1 MRLNELANSQYE
13 YLLVAQTPEA
23 NKYQFVTESG
33 IKYVVAI
40 HKGAVSIR
48 IGFASMDELGMAQT
62 GVTGTWSAIKVFSTV
77 RAIILEYLS
86 ALKKLPKYI
95 RFIGK
100 QEGESPSR
108 TKLYDKIVASANKWL
123 PGYGEPMVSDI
134 RGSRHYTLQKMIT
147 IWNLTKWNPE
157 YYNHLMDP

>member
-1 MRLNELANSQYE
+1 MRLNELADSQYE

-62 GVTGTWSAIKVFSTV
+62 GVTGTGSAIKVFSTV

-147 IWNLTKWNPE
+147 I
-157 YYNHLMDP
+157 